1 MSAAFCTLYFYKIK
15 VLFTIYD
22 IERNGCAFLQSLVTI
37 HVQSAVMYE
46 YILAGFIRDEAIT
59 LLIVK
64 PLHSSLKHRN
74 TSIIKLPAFSR
85 SG

>member
-1 MSAAFCTLYFYKIK
+1 MSAAFCTT
-15 VLFTIYD
+15 LFTIYD

-64 PLHSSLKHRN
+64 PLYGTFVHNTYLQKSL
-74 TSIIKLPAFSR
+74 F
-85 SG
+85 